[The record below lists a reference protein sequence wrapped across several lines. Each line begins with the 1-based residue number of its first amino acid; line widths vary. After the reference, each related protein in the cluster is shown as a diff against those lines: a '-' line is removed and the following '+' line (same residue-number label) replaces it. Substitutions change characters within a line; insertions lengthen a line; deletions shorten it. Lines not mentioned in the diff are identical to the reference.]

1 MGAWGLGSFEN
12 DEAADFLAEVIGSG
26 DLALIREAIDNV
38 VTSTEFVEA
47 PDACRA
53 IVAAEVVAAALSRPT
68 AAALGQDG
76 LMRWVAR
83 IRPGIEPALAQGA
96 QVALARILSP
106 NSELLELWE
115 DTDDLAEWKALV
127 RDLMQQLQG

>member
-12 DEAADFLAEVIGSG
+12 DEAADFLAEVTGSG
-26 DLALIREAIDNV
+26 DLSLIREAIDNV

-53 IVAAEVVAAALSRPT
+53 IVAAEVI
-68 AAALGQDG
+68 AAALGRPTAEALQQDG
-76 LMRWVAR
+76 LSRWLAR
-83 IRPGIEPALAQGA
+83 IRPGIEPALAHAA
-96 QVALARILSP
+96 QAALAQIVAP
-106 NSELLELWE
+106 NSELLELWQ

-127 RDLMQQLQG
+127 TDLKQQLQA

>member
-12 DEAADFLAEVIGSG
+12 DEAADFLAEVTGSG

-68 AAALGQDG
+68 AEASQHDG
-76 LMRWVAR
+76 LSRWLAR
-83 IRPGIEPALAQGA
+83 IRPGIEPALALA
-96 QVALARILSP
+96 AHDALERVLAP

-115 DTDDLAEWKALV
+115 DTEDLAEWKALV
-127 RDLMQQLQG
+127 SDLMQQLQG